1 MKSGEKS
8 IDAIF
13 SSRLSRRNFL
23 AAGAALTAVC
33 LFPRKAVAAM
43 SNGFFEERTLQ
54 FYNTHTDEQLKT
66 VYWDGG
72 EYVPQALTDIN
83 HILRDHRT
91 GAIKEIDTRLLDLL
105 HTLGQKMDSSG
116 PLHIISGYRSP
127 ETNSLLHSLSK
138 GVAGHSLHIEGKAI
152 DIRIPGHDLKVLQ
165 KAAVDLQRGG
175 VGYYPASDFV
185 HVDVGRVRY
194 W

>member
-1 MKSGEKS
+1 MKYSEKS
-8 IDAIF
+8 VDAIF

-23 AAGAALTAVC
+23 ATGAVLAAAC
-33 LFPRKAVAAM
+33 LLPRKAVAAM

-72 EYVPQALTDIN
+72 AYVPQALTDIN

-105 HTLGQKMDSSG
+105 FALGEKMEKRPSF
-116 PLHIISGYRSP
+116 PYHFR
-127 ETNSLLHSLSK
+127 LSF
-138 GVAGHSLHIEGKAI
+138 
-152 DIRIPGHDLKVLQ
+152 PGDEL
-165 KAAVDLQRGG
+165 
-175 VGYYPASDFV
+175 ASA
-185 HVDVGRVRY
+185 
-194 W
+194 